1 MIKRMNL
8 ADAVL
13 INTSEKRTVSILRD
27 SAHNFFSPTG
37 QAQKRLKN
45 ETRNRCIYPVMSVH
59 LNAFLLKIFVHYN
72 HRIVVTVNHL

>member
-13 INTSEKRTVSILRD
+13 INTSEKRTVSTLRD
-27 SAHNFFSPTG
+27 SAHIFFPTG

-45 ETRNRCIYPVMSVH
+45 ETSNRCIYPVMSVH
-59 LNAFLLKIFVHYN
+59 LNAFLLKIFVHDN
-72 HRIVVTVNHL
+72 HRIVVTVNHP

>member
-27 SAHNFFSPTG
+27 SAHNFFPP
-37 QAQKRLKN
+37 QARPRKD
-45 ETRNRCIYPVMSVH
+45 
-59 LNAFLLKIFVHYN
+59 
-72 HRIVVTVNHL
+72 